1 MTSDEVREVPPG
13 HPGPD
18 LSASL
23 DRELDTATLR
33 QMEEHLEGCADCREE
48 LAALEQVRQAVR
60 DLPCMEAPPGLVDRI
75 VARRQGA
82 TRRAAA
88 LVGVA
93 ASLLAALSL
102 VAVEP
107 REAPPGAARPSP
119 TPTMIRGDD
128 GLIRLEGGGRSD
140 RQDDE
145 GRLSLLDRAHDA
157 GEDLLELLTG

>member
-1 MTSDEVREVPPG
+1 MTSDDMHEVPLG
-13 HPGPD
+13 HLGPD

-23 DRELDTATLR
+23 DRELDTASLR
-33 QMEEHLEGCADCREE
+33 RMEEHLEDCADCRDE
-48 LAALEQVRQAVR
+48 LAALERTRQAVR
-60 DLPCMEAPPGLVDRI
+60 DLPCVEAPPGLIDRI

-107 REAPPGAARPSP
+107 RQAPPGPTGPSP
-119 TPTMIRGDD
+119 TPTMVRGDN
-128 GLIRLEGGGRSD
+128 GLIRLEAGGRTD
-140 RQDDE
+140 RRDDGSE
-145 GRLSLLDRAHDA
+145 PSLLDRAHDA